1 MFLYIIYGFEFTY
14 LESIFNLTNVFARKS
29 RKPIKCELEEYNI
42 EFRCSLFLTNAKLE
56 QLPKLFNL
64 NVEKQ
69 VGFLDYD
76 LIRHSKTHLTEQEL
90 KYCEY
95 DCLVLYEYIKKELE
109 TYKKVEHIPLTSTG
123 HVRRELKKR
132 IYNDFAYKRKVKEAC
147 NTDPH
152 IYNLLLEAF
161 TGGYVHSNR
170 VFTDEIIKDVDSYDF
185 TSSYPFILTCFPMPR
200 NRI

>member
-1 MFLYIIYGFEFTY
+1 M
-14 LESIFNLTNVFARKS
+14 

-109 TYKKVEHIPLTSTG
+109 TYKKVERIPLTSTG

-161 TGGYVHSNR
+161 TGR
-170 VFTDEIIKDVDSYDF
+170 VRALK
-185 TSSYPFILTCFPMPR
+185 
-200 NRI
+200 